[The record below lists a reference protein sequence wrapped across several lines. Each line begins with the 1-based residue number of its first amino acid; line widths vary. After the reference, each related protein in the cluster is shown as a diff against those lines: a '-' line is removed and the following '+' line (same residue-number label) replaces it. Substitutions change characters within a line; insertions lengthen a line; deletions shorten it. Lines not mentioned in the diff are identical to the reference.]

1 MENTIIKVISLLAIM
16 GWVSHAY
23 ANNENNWIIE
33 NKTNGFSYNTLT
45 KSMSSKGIHAPGLI
59 SVSKQGNIA
68 LKNYWQEGAYRS
80 TMTFNE
86 KVIVDGYDIYD
97 VSRIGSF
104 RFDRKGDF
112 VYIRSTKGPKALVK
126 LIYNDDVILTWPR
139 LTKVKIV
146 AFKPHKMIVSVY
158 DEKTRSSSFFKYPR
172 SPSGE
177 IETSYQMIG
186 QLKNC
191 SILSAKPIKTGILL
205 QTYCD
210 AQRGSDI
217 QLLEFSTHNL
227 TQIMA
232 SQDDNI
238 LAFHLKDK
246 KNKKHKNSIPI
257 LSLSGTTSAL
267 QLYHATTGSLMKMTG
282 EPMSLASDEAGKQS
296 WSQSYRTLSL
306 AELYEKTQ
314 HNVFAKLA
322 SQAMQATLRQQ
333 NKFTDIKQPH
343 NPDCAWASRIYSI
356 DSKTPLSFMINQA
369 MISNSLI
376 KSCKKLATH
385 CTAPLKRAIDQ
396 NASCLV
402 NAYEYLFMKDEGL
415 YRIPYGSKFRY
426 DGIWAPWNWH
436 LTWAGVLRHVASL
449 QDNDELD
456 QRALNIVEK
465 FINTW
470 EFTQEQTPR
479 ILWRYW
485 PPLYY
490 QGWSDQD
497 KVSFNRPKQ
506 NPKNLAKQ
514 RYEDLNHAGISLL
527 GLSYTNYHLSP
538 EISQGL
544 QNSMTNLLKVGTILP
559 RDMNGDGPHNPRWAL
574 GAGWHQFATPALNQL
589 YTHQLPGNVS
599 SNKHLA
605 YALLSDP
612 KAKFEL
618 TLTLSYCALAQC
630 ETQQT
635 WSWSSM
641 NDFIASNPLFEVKK
655 ENVSIRYKSAHTNDM
670 IEVDYEH

>member
-1 MENTIIKVISLLAIM
+1 MGARRILMECTIIKVILLLAIM
-16 GWVSHAY
+16 GWVSHVN
-23 ANNENNWIIE
+23 ANNENHWVIE

-45 KSMSSKGIHAPGLI
+45 KSMTSKGVQGAGLI
-59 SVSKQGNIA
+59 SVSKQGDIA

-112 VYIRSTKGPKALVK
+112 VYIRSTKGPKSLIKLV
-126 LIYNDDVILTWPR
+126 YNDDVILTWPR

-146 AFKPHKMIVSVY
+146 AFKPLQMIVSVY
-158 DEKTRSSSFFKYPR
+158 DEKTRSTSFLKYPR
-172 SPSGE
+172 SQSGE
-177 IETSYQMIG
+177 IETSFQMIG

-191 SILSAKPIKTGILL
+191 SILSAKAIKQGILL

-210 AQRGSDI
+210 SQGGSDI
-217 QLLEFSTHNL
+217 QLLDYSSHNITEVMSTNNDNL
-227 TQIMA
+227 
-232 SQDDNI
+232 
-238 LAFHLKDK
+238 LAFHLKDR
-246 KNKKHKNSIPI
+246 KNKKYKNSIPI
-257 LSLSGTTSAL
+257 LSISGTTSAL

-296 WSQSYRTLSL
+296 WSQSYRTLTL

-314 HNVFAKLA
+314 HSVFAKLA
-322 SQAMQATLRQQ
+322 SQAMWATLRQQ
-333 NKFTDIKQPH
+333 NKFIGIKQPH
-343 NPDCAWASRIYSI
+343 NPNCAWASRIYSM

-376 KSCKKLATH
+376 KSCDKLASN
-385 CTAPLKRAIDQ
+385 CTTPLKKVINE

-402 NAYEYLFMKDEGL
+402 NAYEYLFMKEEGL
-415 YRIPYGSKFRY
+415 YRIPYGSQFRY

-436 LTWAGVLRHVASL
+436 LTWAGVLRHVAS
-449 QDNDELD
+449 QTDNEELD
-456 QRALNIVEK
+456 QRALNIVK
-465 FINTW
+465 RFINTW
-470 EFTQEQTPR
+470 ELTQEQNPR
-479 ILWRYW
+479 ILWHYW
-485 PPLYY
+485 PPQYY
-490 QGWSDQD
+490 QGWSKQD
-497 KVSFNRPKQ
+497 KVSLNRPKQ
-506 NPKNLAKQ
+506 KPKDLTRQ

-527 GLSYTNYHLSP
+527 GLSYANYNLSP

-544 QNSMTNLLKVGTILP
+544 QNTMANLLNAGALLP
-559 RDMNGDGPHNPRWAL
+559 RDMNGDGPHHPRWAL
-574 GAGWHQFATPALNQL
+574 GAGWHQFSNPALNQL

-605 YALLSDP
+605 YALLSDT
-612 KAKFEL
+612 KAKFKL
-618 TLTLSYCALAQC
+618 TFTLSYCALAQC

-635 WSWSSM
+635 WSWLSM
-641 NDFIASNPLFEVKK
+641 KDFIANNPLFEVRQ
-655 ENVSIRYKSAHTNDM
+655 ENVSLRYKSVQTN
-670 IEVDYEH
+670 